1 MKDNILKFISLFFFI
16 IFIVNV
22 LIGKIN
28 TSYDRDFFHFGD
40 VTEFLLLLVSS
51 TSLIIVA
58 LDLESRHKRQ
68 SGNDQ
73 NTPAS
78 NS

>member
-28 TSYDRDFFHFGD
+28 TLYDRDFFHLGD

-73 NTPAS
+73 NSPAS

>member
-16 IFIVNV
+16 IFILNV
-22 LIGKIN
+22 LIGKVNIL
-28 TSYDRDFFHFGD
+28 YDRDFFHFGD

-58 LDLESRHKRQ
+58 LDLESRHKRR